1 MKILFTFILLMCAVH
16 THYTPSR
23 CRSPE
28 LLMRIEKQ
36 AAWELFI
43 FALIEVE
50 SGGDS
55 TCIGMANDVG
65 ILQITPIC
73 VREVNR
79 ILGMQIYVLS
89 DRYSVK
95 KSLEMFNIIQHHK
108 NPQLDIHL
116 AAKIWNP
123 RAPESYYEKIERNL
137 LQKQLFHNNKDSYKY
152 FTDQYP
158 K

>member
-1 MKILFTFILLMCAVH
+1 MCTVN
-16 THYTPSR
+16 THYTHSR

-28 LLMRIEKQ
+28 LLLRIEKQ

-43 FALIEVE
+43 LALIEVE

-55 TCIGMANDVG
+55 TCVGMDDDVG

-79 ILGMQIYVLS
+79 ILGVQTYALG

-95 KSLEMFNIIQHHK
+95 KSLEIFDIIQRHN
-108 NPQLDIHL
+108 NPRLDTRL

-123 RAPESYYEKIERNL
+123 HAPESYYKKIESCL
-137 LQKQLFHNNKDSYKY
+137 FQKQFFY
-152 FTDQYP
+152 
-158 K
+158 

>member
-1 MKILFTFILLMCAVH
+1 MCAVH

-28 LLMRIEKQ
+28 LLLRIEKQ
-36 AAWELFI
+36 AMWELFI
-43 FALIEVE
+43 FALIKVE

-55 TCIGMANDVG
+55 TCIGMSDDVG

-79 ILGMQIYVLS
+79 ILGMQVYALS

-95 KSLEMFNIIQHHK
+95 KSLEMFDIIQAHK
-108 NPQLDIHL
+108 NPQLDIRL

-123 RAPESYYEKIERNL
+123 RAPKSYYKKIEQQIHL
-137 LQKQLFHNNKDSYKY
+137 ATSYPI
-152 FTDQYP
+152 TDP
-158 K
+158 AAK

>member
-1 MKILFTFILLMCAVH
+1 MCAVH

-55 TCIGMANDVG
+55 TCTGMADDVG

-79 ILGMQIYVLS
+79 ILGVQTYALG

-95 KSLEMFNIIQHHK
+95 KSLEMFDIIQQHK
-108 NPQLDIHL
+108 NSQLDIRR

>member
-1 MKILFTFILLMCAVH
+1 MKVLFTFILLMCAVH

-43 FALIEVE
+43 FALIDVE

-55 TCIGMANDVG
+55 TCTGMADDVG

-79 ILGMQIYVLS
+79 ILGMQVYALS

-95 KSLEMFNIIQHHK
+95 KSLEMFDIIQRHK
-108 NPQLDIHL
+108 NPQLDIRL

-123 RAPESYYEKIERNL
+123 GAPESYYEKIERNL

>member
-16 THYTPSR
+16 THYTHSR

-28 LLMRIEKQ
+28 LLLRIEKQ
-36 AAWELFI
+36 AMWELFI
-43 FALIEVE
+43 FALIKVE

-55 TCIGMANDVG
+55 TCIGMSDDVG

-79 ILGMQIYVLS
+79 ILGMQAYALS

-123 RAPESYYEKIERNL
+123 RAPKSYYEKIEV
-137 LQKQLFHNNKDSYKY
+137 QLFQK
-152 FTDQYP
+152 
-158 K
+158 

>member
-1 MKILFTFILLMCAVH
+1 MKILFTFILLMCTVN
-16 THYTPSR
+16 THYTHSR

-28 LLMRIEKQ
+28 LLLRIEKQ
-36 AAWELFI
+36 ATWELFI
-43 FALIEVE
+43 FALIKVE

-55 TCIGMANDVG
+55 TCIGMDDDVG

-73 VREVNR
+73 VREANR

-123 RAPESYYEKIERNL
+123 LAPESYYEKIERNL
-137 LQKQLFHNNKDSYKY
+137 PQKQLFHNNKDSYKY